1 MNRNLLITGASTGV
15 GQALAV
21 LAAKAGWTVH
31 ATMRNTGKR
40 GALDAAAK
48 AAGVAVQVR
57 QLDVTDP
64 DSVARCVAEVIAA
77 DGRLD
82 AVVANAGIGFV
93 RSTEQADEADIA
105 RVMDTNFM
113 GVVRLVKAALPH
125 MREAGAG
132 RMVAISSVGGLVG
145 QPFNEIY
152 CASKFALEGYFEG
165 LASYVGPGFGL
176 EFSLVE
182 PGGIASEFATSA
194 LAHMDQTGG
203 LLQDDYL
210 PILQSYM
217 STVQGRAGDELY
229 QTSEQVAQVVL
240 DCLAAEH
247 PPLRVRTSDWA
258 EEFTRLKTQAD
269 PDGLAQRARVVREML
284 GADV

>member
-31 ATMRNTGKR
+31 ATMRNTAKR
-40 GALDAAAK
+40 EALDAAAQ
-48 AAGVAVQVR
+48 AAGVEVQVR

-64 DSVARCVAEVIAA
+64 ASVTRCVAEVIEA

-82 AVVANAGIGFV
+82 ALVANAGIGYV
-93 RSTEQADEADIA
+93 RSTEQANEADIA

-125 MREAGAG
+125 MRKAGAG
-132 RMVAISSVGGLVG
+132 RLVAISSVGGLVG
-145 QPFNEIY
+145 QPFNEVY

-165 LASYVGPGFGL
+165 LASYVGPSFGL

-194 LAHMDQTGG
+194 LAQVEATGG

-210 PILQSYM
+210 PILQEYM
-217 STVQGRAGDELY
+217 ATVQGRAGGDLY
-229 QTSEQVAQVVL
+229 QTADQVAQVVL
-240 DCLAAEH
+240 DTLEADR
-247 PPLRVRTSDWA
+247 PPLRVRTSAWA
-258 EEFTRLKTQAD
+258 EEFSALKTQAD
-269 PDGLAQRARVVREML
+269 PDGLKLRDRVLREML
-284 GADV
+284 GREV